1 MILLLITRVTQ
12 VVVAN
17 LFIAAFLL
25 LGTSNWPDVW
35 TSERACIR
43 IDTLL
48 WLVMAV
54 AVNAIPLFRQVWMA
68 GRLRLVIPLSETNS
82 SHLKMDG
89 WKTRFLLGWLPGR
102 CYVSFRGCTPFKH
115 SRCASSFKKGETK
128 IKERW
133 TKGTMLGV
141 SFRAIFQQ

>member
-1 MILLLITRVTQ
+1 MPSPCSDRCGEGLLRRGGDNSGKT
-12 VVVAN
+12 VV
-17 LFIAAFLL
+17 
-25 LGTSNWPDVW
+25 GDS
-35 TSERACIR
+35 
-43 IDTLL
+43 
-48 WLVMAV
+48 
-54 AVNAIPLFRQVWMA
+54 
-68 GRLRLVIPLSETNS
+68 LSETNS

-89 WKTRFLLGWLPGR
+89 WKIRFLLGWLPGR

-141 SFRAIFQQ
+141 SFPAIVQCNKNHIVLEQPRFFLLRGPSIFALAHHHI